1 MTGLEF
7 AAMKDHSSI
16 DIAAENYR
24 GVTWLSGINLS
35 F

>member
-7 AAMKDHSSI
+7 ASMKDHSTV
-16 DIAAENYR
+16 DITAENYR
-24 GVTWLSGINLS
+24 GWTWLSGINMS